1 MEKNAI
7 VGDATI
13 HGRFLDSHVPF
24 LQEFPALQSLANKMW
39 DAALDRYNE
48 PLDNVPVGEELE
60 KATALR
66 LAQIIVFY
74 LARAS
79 FDCFYD
85 IFLVAGNGR
94 GFAAKMM
101 LRPMYEHLVTAT
113 FIAIK
118 PDEAKP
124 FNDHASV
131 EKWKMWI
138 RTLEAVPQADG
149 VVPAEVVEELK
160 KKQQEVRDQLKSEI
174 CKKCGTP
181 RTQEAWTRVALDNMA
196 EEVDKVTGTSLSK
209 LYAPCYL
216 TPTAFLH
223 PTALGLEYRL
233 TRTPGVQT
241 YEEMPEELAHD
252 ALLRG
257 HGMALRV
264 LKHVNSYFGLGFD
277 AEVEL
282 RYAAFPKIWSGALA
296 DPPSES

>member
-160 KKQQEVRDQLKSEI
+160 KNSRR
-174 CKKCGTP
+174 C
-181 RTQEAWTRVALDNMA
+181 
-196 EEVDKVTGTSLSK
+196 GTSLNQK
-209 LYAPCYL
+209 FARNV
-216 TPTAFLH
+216 AR
-223 PTALGLEYRL
+223 LERKKRGRASPWTTWQRKWIRL
-233 TRTPGVQT
+233 
-241 YEEMPEELAHD
+241 LA
-252 ALLRG
+252 
-257 HGMALRV
+257 RV
-264 LKHVNSYFGLGFD
+264 
-277 AEVEL
+277 
-282 RYAAFPKIWSGALA
+282 
-296 DPPSES
+296 